1 MGIWTGSS
9 IKNNEPWQKK
19 MKDRSAIKKRGVTG
33 IILVL
38 LIILSICKGQNT
50 FIFLLLIINL
60 LAVLEFYQ
68 LFFRAGVMPRV
79 AMGSI
84 LSTCILM
91 TVAFVV
97 TGVAVSTIYL
107 INIPLVFSI
116 FISELYRK
124 AKNPFDD
131 LAFTFLGIFM
141 VTIPLCLFAT
151 IAFLPVH
158 SGKYHAQIVLGY
170 FFILWASDTAA
181 YLIGGAF
188 GKHALF
194 LRVSPA
200 KTWEGSLA
208 GAAGA
213 FLVAYF
219 VSRHFTGLSTTGWA
233 AIASIIVIMGGYGD
247 LIKSLIK
254 RSLNVKDSGT
264 ILPGHGG
271 MLDRFDTLLGSAPF
285 VFSYLIL
292 FPYA

>member
-1 MGIWTGSS
+1 MI
-9 IKNNEPWQKK
+9 N
-19 MKDRSAIKKRGVTG
+19 RSTIKKRAVTG

-38 LIILSICKGQNT
+38 VISLSICTGQVS
-50 FIFLLLIINL
+50 FILLLLVINL
-60 LAVLEFYQ
+60 VTVLEFYQ

-79 AMGSI
+79 VMGAI

-91 TVAFVV
+91 TVALVAS
-97 TGVAVSTIYL
+97 GVAVPSIYL
-107 INIPLVFSI
+107 LNIPLVSGI

-124 AKNPFDD
+124 AKNPFHD
-131 LAFTFLGIFM
+131 LSFTFLGIFM
-141 VTIPLCLFAT
+141 VTFPLCLFAT

-181 YLIGGAF
+181 YLIGSAF

-219 VSRHFTGLSTTGWA
+219 VSRYFTGLSTTGWA